1 MHKLVIRIQ
10 RKACML
16 LAALLL
22 VGGTLGSLGA
32 PVQASPAGDNIVIS
46 QVYGSGGNGTGST
59 FKQDFIELYNPTNKE
74 ISLNEMK
81 LFYGS
86 ATSLVGVW
94 PESFMQLKN
103 VTIGAGKYYLIQQS
117 AGADVNAPNLPS
129 PDDTGTLALG
139 AAGGKV
145 KLVDSK
151 NNIIDLVGYGTSP
164 EFEGTGS
171 AGTSLTNVTAVIRKG
186 NRTQDTDNNKADF
199 EVGTPDPRNSSY
211 GVVSD
216 KIEAVTPDVNEG
228 AVLPGTIIKLSTP
241 TVDASVYYSVYGAGD
256 AQVAPEDFTWYQ
268 PNVTEIKINAPTTVH
283 TYAKKE
289 GFPNSALREYSY
301 TISTLVTIAQAR
313 AAALGTSVTLSGVV
327 THRADS
333 GAFVNLFVQDQNGGI
348 IVRVPNTVSAQPGD
362 VIEAFGKLTE
372 FSGLLQ
378 LEASAENAKVTGSAP
393 VPDQIVVDSSSFGKT
408 TENRNKFEARLVQVK
423 NIKVESVASGVVT
436 ATDAVNGGK
445 VIIYSSD
452 ASFVAGKTFEQVTGV
467 MTFHSSVGLEL
478 LPRNTLDIVEKK
490 LAVQASTPSGG
501 INAGGAVSLSSLV
514 PGGVIRY
521 TTDGTVPTAT
531 TGTLYT
537 KAIVVNED
545 MVIKAVVTAG
555 GVTSDVSTFT
565 YKVLENTNG
574 IAIHTI
580 QGETHK
586 SIYANVKVSNVTG
599 IITSVSANSF
609 YMQAPDGEQDENP
622 NTSEAIQVYKPAHG
636 LAVKDGVSVTGT
648 VEEFGNS
655 PSLTVTQINA
665 ATITKVSSDNQL
677 PTATLVGTGGRIIP
691 NLIDT
696 DSFSKFNPE
705 NDAIDFFE
713 SLESMLV
720 EVKNP
725 TITGPYANAVTPI
738 TFDNGAN
745 NPVKTAVGGIVLQGN
760 GLSAIDSSLNPQK
773 LYVGGSKPAGAEIK
787 TGDAFNGNI
796 VGVIQYVGDLYKLMP
811 TQALPTIVRSA
822 NVQKVT
828 NIVPNPDK
836 LTIATFN
843 VENFSA
849 DQTAKAAK
857 IASII
862 VTNMKQPDIIGLME
876 VQDNDGEKD
885 TENTDADQSFKTLI
899 DAIKAKGGP
908 TYSYTDIAPERN
920 KDGGAPG
927 GNIRVGFLYQA
938 DRVTLAK
945 GTKGDFKTAIKVDEV
960 GGLTQ
965 NPGRILSA
973 DASTFASS
981 RKPLVAEFSFQG
993 KRVVAIANHLN
1004 SKGGDGKPWG
1014 EIQPVVRSSEV
1025 QRAKQAEAVNSF
1037 VKELT
1042 TKDPEASVV
1051 VLGDFNDFQFSG
1063 TLNKIKGNELT
1074 NLVDTL
1080 PVSERYSY
1088 IYDGN
1093 SQTLDHILVDE
1104 ANGTTAK
1111 IDVVHVNAD
1120 FSTEQGRVSDHDP
1133 LLAQLDLSSKIK
1145 PLDMTILH
1153 TNDTHAN
1160 LDLDT
1165 TSVPNNILRR
1175 VTAIKEAKAS
1185 SKNPILVDA
1194 GDVFSGSLYFNKY
1207 LGQAD
1212 LAFMNLVQY
1221 DAMTFGNHEFDK
1233 NSNVLADFIKNAS
1246 FPFVSS
1252 NVNFSKDDVLNKL
1265 FKNEIGNGSNGASI
1279 YPALIKVV
1287 DGSRVGLIGLTT
1299 EDTANI
1305 ASPGDVTFENAV
1317 EKAKETVAMLQ
1328 GKGINKIIVL
1338 SHIGYEADVEL
1349 AKAVQGIDIIVGGHS
1364 HTKLDAAVVDNSDP
1378 SAPKLIVQTGEK
1390 GQFLGK
1396 LEVSFNDEGILT
1408 KWHDQLISIDAM
1420 TGKEF
1425 NIAEDTE
1432 AKQILESKYK
1442 PGVVEMSK
1450 TVVGNTDVILNGL
1463 RADVRSKETNLGN
1476 LIADGMLAAAKAAGT
1491 NAVIALQ
1498 NGGGI
1503 RETISE
1509 GPITQGEVLTVLPFN
1524 NDLVTI
1530 TLTGQEI
1537 KDAMENGVSTITTT
1551 KDGRF
1556 PHIAGM
1562 RFDYDSTKPVNERV
1576 VRIQVKN
1583 GDSYVPID
1591 LKAKYEVA
1599 TNAFTAKGGDFYAS
1613 LEKAYKE
1620 GRVNLLYL
1628 PDYEVFTSYIQKLGT
1643 ITAATSAVEG
1653 RIVDL
1658 KGEPLPGENDPFKLT
1673 IMHVNDTHAH
1683 LDSIAKRF
1691 TAIKE
1696 IRAEVKDSILLDA
1709 GDVFSG
1715 TLFFNKYLGQAD
1727 LEFMNKIGYDAMVFG
1742 NHEFDKGPSVLAD
1755 FIKKAEFP
1763 FVSSNI
1769 DFSKDPAMNGL
1780 VSEQAIGKPA
1790 AKGKIYDAIILDEG
1804 GQKIGVFGLTTED
1817 TKFLASPGDNIVF
1830 EDYIKKAEETV
1841 KMLQKEGINKIVA
1854 LTHLGNEFDK
1864 VLAEKVTGIDVVVG
1878 GHSHTKVD
1886 APLVYHAAGEPTL
1899 VVQAEQYGNYLGRLD
1914 LEFNNKGILTAWN
1927 GKLLTVSG
1935 YAADPEAV
1943 EMLKPYSAGV
1953 ADIQK
1958 QVIGKTNVFL
1968 DGDRNSV
1975 RSKETNLGN
1984 LITDGMVSKVKS
1996 FVNSNEALKQLDVKG
2011 YVGIQNG
2018 GGIRESIKKTAEGKV
2033 DGDIMMG
2040 ELLTVMPFG
2049 NNLTA
2054 LRMTGQE
2061 IIAALENGVSG
2072 IKTGEGRFPQVSGM
2086 RFYYDSNKNPEI
2098 LDADGKLK
2106 QAGERI
2112 TKAEIKNA
2120 DGSYS
2125 AIDLNAYYFVA
2136 TNSFMAN
2143 GGDFYR
2149 SMKQAKDAGRQH
2161 EMNIVDY
2168 EVFLEYI
2175 NQLGTI
2181 NATTEG
2187 RIVDVNV
2194 VVPTPTPTP
2203 TTPPVTT
2210 PTPTPTPTP
2219 TTPPVTTPTPT
2230 PTITFSDVRG
2240 HWAADAISKAVEIGF
2255 VNGYGDGTFH
2265 PGDTATR
2272 AQFITMVGRALKLES
2287 STSKLD
2293 FADAGQVPAWARS
2306 FFAQLIEDKVIAG
2319 YEDNTL
2325 RPSSELTRTEMTV
2338 ILVRALGIK
2347 VDPKAKPTF
2356 ADLSDI
2362 PVWARPYI
2370 AAAQAEG
2377 LVAGMGGNKFAPKKN
2392 ATRADVVTLI
2402 LSALEYEGRNGI

>member
-1 MHKLVIRIQ
+1 
-10 RKACML
+10 ML

-46 QVYGSGGNGTGST
+46 QVYGGGGNSGATLRN
-59 FKQDFIELYNPTNKE
+59 DFIELYNPTNKDVVLTGWSVRYASKE
-74 ISLNEMK
+74 GA
-81 LFYGS
+81 F
-86 ATSLVGVW
+86 TVGNTTN
-94 PESFMQLKN
+94 LTG
-103 VTIGAGKYYLIQQS
+103 TIKSKGYFLIQQAS
-117 AGADVNAPNLPS
+117 NAAVGASLPTPDVV
-129 PDDTGTLALG
+129 GTLAMSVSDGKVELLNKTSDKIDFIGYG
-139 AAGGKV
+139 AANESEKQPTAA
-145 KLVDSK
+145 LSSSK
-151 NNIIDLVGYGTSP
+151 
-164 EFEGTGS
+164 
-171 AGTSLTNVTAVIRKG
+171 AAIRKADTG
-186 NRTQDTDNNKADF
+186 AASDSRGKDTDNNSADF
-199 EVGTPDPRNSSY
+199 DILTPDPRNSTY
-211 GVVSD
+211 GVVAVD
-216 KIEAVTPDVNEG
+216 VEAVTPDVNEG

-241 TVDASVYYSVYGAGD
+241 TVGASVYYSVYGAGET
-256 AQVAPEDFTWYQ
+256 QVAPEDFTLYQ

-348 IVRVPNTVSAQPGD
+348 IVRVPSSVSAQPGD

-478 LPRNTLDIVEKK
+478 LPRNTLDIVEKR
-490 LAVQASTPSGG
+490 LAVQASIPSGG

-537 KAIVVNED
+537 KAIVVNAD

-555 GVTSDVSTFT
+555 GVTSDVSTFS

-586 SIYANVKVSNVTG
+586 SIYTNVKVSNVTG

-609 YMQAPDGEQDENP
+609 YMQAPDEDQDENP

-636 LAVKDGVSVTGT
+636 LAVKDEVSVTGT

-677 PTATLVGTGGRIIP
+677 PKATLVGTGGRIIP

-796 VGVIQYVGDLYKLMP
+796 VGVIQYAGDLYKLLP
-811 TQALPTIVRSA
+811 TQALPTIVRST

-828 NIVPNPDK
+828 SIVPNPDK

-885 TENTDADQSFKTLI
+885 TENTDAAQSFKTLI

-938 DRVTLAK
+938 DRVTLAQ
-945 GTKGDFKTAIKVDEV
+945 GTKGDYKSTIKVNGI

-965 NPGRILSA
+965 NPGRIGSD

-981 RKPLVAEFSFQG
+981 RKPLVAEFMFQG

-1014 EIQPVVRSSEV
+1014 DVQPVVRSSEV

-1037 VKELT
+1037 VKDLT

-1093 SQTLDHILVDE
+1093 SQTLDHILVDK
-1104 ANGTTAK
+1104 ANGTKAE

-1133 LLAQLDLSSKIK
+1133 LLAQLDLSAKKKSEFA
-1145 PLDMTILH
+1145 MTVLH

-1221 DAMTFGNHEFDK
+1221 DVMTFGNHEFDK

-1252 NVNFSKDDVLNKL
+1252 NVNFSKDVVLNEL
-1265 FKNEIGNGSNGASI
+1265 FKNEIGNGTVGATI
-1279 YPALIKVV
+1279 YPALIK
-1287 DGSRVGLIGLTT
+1287 DINGAKVGIIGLTT

-1425 NIAEDTE
+1425 NIAEDAD

-1442 PGVVEMSK
+1442 PGVLEMSK

-1769 DFSKDPAMNGL
+1769 DFSKEPAMNGL

-1864 VLAEKVTGIDVVVG
+1864 VLAEKVTGIDVIVG

-1899 VVQAEQYGNYLGRLD
+1899 VVQAEEYGNYLGRLD
-1914 LEFNNKGILTAWN
+1914 LEFNNKGVLTAWN

-1953 ADIQK
+1953 ESIQK

-1968 DGDRNSV
+1968 DGERASA
-1975 RSKETNLGN
+1975 RAKETNLGN
-1984 LITDGMVSKVKS
+1984 LMTDGMVSKVKS
-1996 FVNSNEALKQLDVKG
+1996 FVNSNEALKELDVKG

-2018 GGIRESIKKTAEGKV
+2018 GGIRASIKKTAEGKV

-2072 IKTGEGRFPQVSGM
+2072 IETGQGRFPQVSGM
-2086 RFYYDSNKNPEI
+2086 RFYYDSSKKPEI
-2098 LDADGKLK
+2098 LDADGILK

-2112 TKAEIKNA
+2112 TKVEIKNA